1 MSFIS
6 GAISRQVLPA
16 CGSLCFLCP
25 GLRTRSRQPVKRY
38 KKMIAEIFP
47 RNQEEGPNERK
58 IEKLCEYASKNPLR
72 IPKISTSLEQRCY
85 KELRNEKFQSVK
97 TVMCI
102 YRKLLVSCK
111 EQMSLFSSSLL
122 SIIQTLLD
130 QTRHDEMRIIGC
142 QTLFY
147 FLNNQNDG
155 TCMFKLE
162 GFIPKLC
169 QLAQETGE
177 SEREKNL
184 RAAGLQALSSM
195 IWFMGIH
202 SHISV
207 EFDNIV
213 SVVLENYEDP
223 RKNLEN
229 HNGGKSQLEKEVV
242 KDEGHDSPSPDVPI
256 TFPSWDTIVNDNGD
270 QNVSVED
277 AQNPSFW
284 SRVCLHNMANLAKE
298 ATTAR
303 RVLESL
309 FRYLDSENLWTLQTG
324 LAFPVLKDMQLLMES
339 SGQNTHFLLSLL
351 VKHLDHKSVLKQ
363 PDVQLQILEVTSSL
377 ARYSKVEPSVAILG
391 AVSDVMRHLRKS
403 IHCSLDDATLGVE
416 TINWNKNFKEA
427 VDNCLV
433 QLSQKVGDA
442 GPILDA
448 MAVMLE
454 NISNITVIARATVS
468 VVYRTAQVIASIP
481 NPSYLNKAFPESL
494 FHQLLPAM
502 VHPDHETRIGAHR
515 IFSVV
520 LVPTSVCPQQ
530 SSVPPLTNKAIPRT
544 LSRTVSVFSSSAALF
559 EKLRKEKS
567 FSRGNG
573 YIEKQSIVN
582 EGSNNMILNRLNS
595 SYSRASSSRNLY
607 VPLET
612 DKNSLSNSNTQSE
625 AHSLRLSST
634 QISLLLSSIWAQSVS
649 PQNTPRNYEAI
660 AHTYSLV
667 LLFSRAKNSSNEA
680 LVRSFQLAF
689 SLRCISLNE
698 GGPLPPSCRRS
709 LFTLATSMIL
719 FSSKA
724 SNILPIV
731 YSTKVALRE
740 RVVDPFLHLVED
752 CKLKVVDT
760 GSDRP
765 TNVYGSKED
774 DDLAAKT
781 LSQIQITPEQDNE
794 SLASEILKSLGI
806 SSEPELSNTRAQL
819 LSKFLPDDV
828 CPLGSH
834 LTIDQLHKEYQAGA
848 EESKSTKE
856 DDAFA
861 EPFECQTKDGSGF
874 SQETP
879 KPLDVNQLLDSV
891 WETSDQ
897 FGRISVSTG
906 PDMSYKDMAHHCE
919 TLLTGKQQKM
929 SDLMS
934 VHLRQDSYFQNPFH
948 AEQPGPVFEQT
959 SGTNSLQQPVGTLPM
974 LCATEY
980 QNHLQPFS
988 FPSST
993 PYDNIL
999 KAAGC

>member
-1 MSFIS
+1 
-6 GAISRQVLPA
+6 
-16 CGSLCFLCP
+16 
-25 GLRTRSRQPVKRY
+25 
-38 KKMIAEIFP
+38 
-47 RNQEEGPNERK
+47 
-58 IEKLCEYASKNPLR
+58 
-72 IPKISTSLEQRCY
+72 
-85 KELRNEKFQSVK
+85 
-97 TVMCI
+97 
-102 YRKLLVSCK
+102 
-111 EQMSLFSSSLL
+111 
-122 SIIQTLLD
+122 
-130 QTRHDEMRIIGC
+130 
-142 QTLFY
+142 
-147 FLNNQNDG
+147 
-155 TCMFKLE
+155 
-162 GFIPKLC
+162 
-169 QLAQETGE
+169 
-177 SEREKNL
+177 
-184 RAAGLQALSSM
+184 
-195 IWFMGIH
+195 
-202 SHISV
+202 
-207 EFDNIV
+207 
-213 SVVLENYEDP
+213 
-223 RKNLEN
+223 
-229 HNGGKSQLEKEVV
+229 
-242 KDEGHDSPSPDVPI
+242 
-256 TFPSWDTIVNDNGD
+256 
-270 QNVSVED
+270 
-277 AQNPSFW
+277 
-284 SRVCLHNMANLAKE
+284 MANLAKE

-309 FRYLDSENLWTLQTG
+309 FRYLDSENLWSLQTG

-377 ARYSKVEPSVAILG
+377 ARYSKVEPSIAILG

-403 IHCSLDDATLGVE
+403 IHCSLDDATLGVD

-433 QLSQKVGDA
+433 QLSEKVGLLSCLSCVLFLLDISNLASYCEQVGDA

-468 VVYRTAQVIASIP
+468 VVYRTAQVVASIP

-530 SSVPPLTNKAIPRT
+530 SSVPPLTNKVIPRT

-559 EKLRKEKS
+559 EKLRKAKS

-573 YIEKQSIVN
+573 YIETESIVN

-595 SYSRASSSRNLY
+595 SYSRASSSRNLS

-612 DKNSLSNSNTQSE
+612 DKNSLSNSNTESE

-649 PQNTPRNYEAI
+649 PQNTPQNYEAI

-680 LVRSFQLAF
+680 LVRSFQLAY
-689 SLRCISLNE
+689 SLRRISLNE

-765 TNVYGSKED
+765 KNVYGSKED

-781 LSQIQITPEQDNE
+781 LSQIQITPEQDGE
-794 SLASEILKSLGI
+794 SLASEIVKSLGI

-861 EPFECQTKDGSGF
+861 EPFECQTKDGSGL

-891 WETSDQ
+891 LETSDH

-919 TLLTGKQQKM
+919 TLLTRKQQKM